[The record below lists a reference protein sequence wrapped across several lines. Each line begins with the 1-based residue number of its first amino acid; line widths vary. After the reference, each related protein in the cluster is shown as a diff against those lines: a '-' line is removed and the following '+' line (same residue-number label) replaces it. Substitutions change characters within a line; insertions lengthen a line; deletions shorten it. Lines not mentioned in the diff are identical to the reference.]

1 METTNL
7 QENSSTL
14 STKEQESLRE
24 ISVRTLLSPIPFT
37 MNVLKF
43 TADVTCIITLKLNQ
57 KRINNQNHANIAKL
71 AVKVTAKSGRIAVE
85 RLLNGRAGFLQD
97 LLNQN
102 VNDNYDEWIKEIYP
116 VLENNIFSVLHKV
129 ITQFF
134 NIFTKEQ
141 LFPSI

>member
-102 VNDNYDEWIKEIYP
+102 VNVNYDEWIKEIYP